1 MAGGATMRFP
11 RRHFLF
17 GSLAA
22 AANLPARQSSAAK
35 NDTVVLGFMGVRGR
49 GRDRL
54 KYFSKRSDIEIAYL
68 ADVDARLLP
77 DRASKVAAMRGKTP
91 KTVQDFRRV
100 LDDKSVDA
108 LVIATPDHWHALGTI
123 WACQA
128 GKDVYVEKPTSHSIW
143 ESGKMVEAARKY
155 NRVVQVGA
163 QCRSAP
169 YMAAALEYLQSGKLG
184 EIHFVKVFNSK
195 PRQSI
200 GNLPDKP
207 IPAGVDY
214 DMWLGPA
221 PMRPFNENRF
231 HYAWHWFWDYSG
243 GDIIN
248 DGVHQLDL
256 ARWCIGRALPNSVS
270 ATGGNHFFKDAQE
283 TPDTQVVCWDYDGL
297 TMAFEQTLWTPY
309 QQKTPV
315 NLRDRDVL
323 PNWPFSG
330 TRVEIYG
337 SKQWMMLG
345 RHGDG
350 WEVFDGEYKSV
361 ARHYGR
367 QSNDEHV
374 ANFVDSVR
382 SRKRPNGDI
391 EELHYSTSLCHYGNI
406 AYRVG
411 RKLKIDHETGGFL
424 GDDEANRL
432 VKRTYRKPWVVPE
445 TV

>member
-1 MAGGATMRFP
+1 MRAP

-22 AANLPARQSSAAK
+22 AAAGLSPRPAYSAAE
-35 NDTVVLGFMGVRGR
+35 TVTVGFMGVRGR
-49 GRDRL
+49 GHDL
-54 KYFSKRSDIEIAYL
+54 IKYFAQRPDVEIAYL
-68 ADVDARLLP
+68 ADVDTRLL
-77 DRASKVAAMRGKTP
+77 DGRAKEVETLRGHRP
-91 KTVQDFRRV
+91 KTVGDVRRV

-128 GKDVYVEKPTSHSIW
+128 GKDVYVEKPTSHNIW
-143 ESGKMVEAARKY
+143 ESRKMIEAARKY
-155 NRVVQVGA
+155 GRIVQVGA

-169 YMAAALEYLQSGKLG
+169 YVTAALEYLQSGKLG
-184 EIHFVKVFNSK
+184 EVHFVKVFNSK
-195 PRQSI
+195 PRSTI

-207 IPAGVDY
+207 VPAGVDY

-221 PMRPFNENRF
+221 PSRPFNENHF
-231 HYAWHWFWDYSG
+231 HYAWHWFWTYSG
-243 GDIIN
+243 GDIVN

-256 ARWCIGRALPNSVS
+256 ARWCIGRKLPRSVYS
-270 ATGGNHFFKDAQE
+270 TGGIQFFKDAQE
-283 TPDTQVVCWDYDGL
+283 TPDTQVVTWDYDGL
-297 TMAFEQTLWTPY
+297 TMAFEQTIWTPY
-309 QQKTPV
+309 QQKTPF

-350 WEVFDGEYKSV
+350 WEVFDGDFKSV

-367 QSNDEHV
+367 QSNVPLV
-374 ANFVDSVR
+374 ANFLDCIR
-382 SRKRPNGDI
+382 SRSKPNADV
-391 EELHYSTSLCHYGNI
+391 EELHYSTLLCHYGNI
-406 AYRVG
+406 SYRLG
-411 RKLKIDHETGGFL
+411 RKLQIDPRTEGFVA
-424 GDDEANRL
+424 DPEANQL